1 MANTRMG
8 RPREFDE
15 ETVLD
20 AAMRIFWDKGY
31 EGTSMADLANAMK
44 LSPSSIYAAFG
55 DKKDLFQRAAEKYTK
70 DAAEFY
76 QGSLAQ
82 PTFRALIHDLLT
94 KTIDYLTTPGHPRT
108 CFTLGAMPYSS
119 DTEPVRLMLLN
130 VRKRGQSALKAR
142 LEIARKSG
150 DISSDIA
157 AADLARFISVVIGGL
172 VIQAEGGAS
181 KTEMQRVARL
191 TLLYMGF

>member
-1 MANTRMG
+1 MG

-31 EGTSMADLANAMK
+31 EGTSMADLASAMS

-55 DKKDLFQRAAEKYTK
+55 DKKALFQRAADKYAK
-70 DAAEFY
+70 DAADFY
-76 QGSLAQ
+76 QASLAQ
-82 PTFRALIHDLLT
+82 PTFRALIHDLLENT
-94 KTIDYLTTPGHPRT
+94 VDYLTTPGHPRT

-119 DTEPVRLMLLN
+119 ETEPIRLMLLE
-130 VRKRGQSALKAR
+130 VRKRGQAALKAR
-142 LEIARKSG
+142 LERARKSG
-150 DISSDIA
+150 DISRDTDPS
-157 AADLARFISVVIGGL
+157 DLARFISVVIGGL

-181 KTEMQRVARL
+181 KAEMRRTARL
-191 TLLYMGF
+191 TLRYLGF

>member
-1 MANTRMG
+1 MTKTRMG

-20 AAMRIFWDKGY
+20 AAMRVFWDKGY
-31 EGTSMADLANAMK
+31 EGTSMADLANVMK

-55 DKKDLFQRAAEKYTK
+55 DKKALFQRAADKYAK
-70 DAAEFY
+70 DATDFY

-82 PTFRALIHDLLT
+82 PTFRAVIQDLLA
-94 KTIDYLTTPGHPRT
+94 KTVDYLTTPGHPRT
-108 CFTLGAMPYSS
+108 CFTLGAMPFSS
-119 DTEPVRLMLLN
+119 DTEPIRLMLLK
-130 VRKRGQSALKAR
+130 VRKRGQAALKAR

-150 DISSDIA
+150 DLSSDTD

-181 KTEMQRVARL
+181 KAEMRRTASL
-191 TLLYMGF
+191 TLRYLGF